1 MIPAVNFLYIARKS
15 IGGGEE
21 AGPRVPGRSAAPSFW
36 NPHDESV
43 FFHQAA

>member
-15 IGGGEE
+15 IRSGEE
-21 AGPRVPGRSAAPSFW
+21 AGSRILERSAAPSFW
-36 NPHDESV
+36 NPQDKGG